1 MADIYAAQLEPT
13 KPEAVATYLSARL
26 GAGVTAQDITPV
38 TSFRFD
44 DPAGE
49 VGCETHIVT
58 VTVPQDGQLLVQV
71 PFTYR
76 GATLEGAP
84 EAALVTRM
92 DHSVLGD
99 RWVYDAAFDP
109 VYATELL
116 LAITD
121 AGGAAEQFAVGS
133 DGSRTQITEGL
144 ANVRGTGAPT
154 TPADAAAD
162 DVAATD
168 DALMP
173 SVERAGEATV
183 IRLRGATVEVRTV
196 LDADGRAD
204 EAGGRLLATWD
215 GQGTPVELARLAR

>member
-1 MADIYAAQLEPT
+1 MADIYAAQLDPT

-26 GAGVTAQDITPV
+26 GAGVTAQDLRMI

-49 VGCETHIVT
+49 VGCETHIAA
-58 VTVPQDGQLLVQV
+58 VTVPQRGELLVQV

-76 GATLEGAP
+76 GAPLEGAP
-84 EAALVTRM
+84 AEALVTRM

-154 TPADAAAD
+154 DPADAAVD

-168 DALMP
+168 DALTP
-173 SVERAGEATV
+173 AVERTADATV
-183 IRLRGATVEVRTV
+183 IRLRGASVAVLTV
-196 LDADGRAD
+196 LDADGRSD
-204 EAGGRLLATWD
+204 GAGGRLLATWD
-215 GQGTPVELARLAR
+215 GQQTPVELARLAR